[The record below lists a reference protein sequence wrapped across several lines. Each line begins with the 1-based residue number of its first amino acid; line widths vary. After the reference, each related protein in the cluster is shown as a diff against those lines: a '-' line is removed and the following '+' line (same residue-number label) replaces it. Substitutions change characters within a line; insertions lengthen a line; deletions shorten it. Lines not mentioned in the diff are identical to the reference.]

1 MFQDECQSS
10 PHITKKCTDGS
21 IVSLYSPFLDKV
33 SLAMTK
39 VKKNYPKRQK
49 KHVTKDPLLSDT
61 SDGEVMCLG
70 QQNKEGNGVLE
81 SQINTQPISSEE
93 QGNSDDARIFEII
106 GGFWF
111 FILKHQLVSSFLHS
125 NWNKSNSRQIP
136 FPLDISFCT
145 DAQTNHSYV
154 GVKTF
159 LEISELVIFGY
170 RIPTRSFP
178 EV

>member
-1 MFQDECQSS
+1 MQWQ
-10 PHITKKCTDGS
+10 
-21 IVSLYSPFLDKV
+21 
-33 SLAMTK
+33 K
-39 VKKNYPKRQK
+39 VKKLPKKTQK
-49 KHVTKDPLLSDT
+49 NVTKDPLLSDT
-61 SDGEVMCLG
+61 SDSEVTCLG

-93 QGNSDDARIFEII
+93 QGNSEDANIYEII
-106 GGFWF
+106 GLIWF
-111 FILKHQLVSSFLHS
+111 FILKHQSVSSFLHS

-136 FPLDISFCT
+136 FRLDISFCT

-159 LEISELVIFGY
+159 LEISEFVIFGY